1 MMYVM
6 GYYSEISLV
15 NRLEDRSA
23 FKWARP
29 PWDPNHDDAHI
40 IDNIPRADAPNIY
53 EVPSDDPKKAFPV
66 DLTNMTSIDR
76 MAERHQ
82 A

>member
-1 MMYVM
+1 MVYVM
-6 GYYSEISLV
+6 GYFSEISLV
-15 NRLEDRSA
+15 NRLEDKSA

-29 PWDPNHDDAHI
+29 PWDTKHDEAHI
-40 IDNIPRADAPNIY
+40 VDNIPRADAPNIY
-53 EVPSDDPKKAFPV
+53 EVPSDGSKAFPA
-66 DLTNMTSIDR
+66 DLTNMTRLDQ